1 MPYAIFRRIAALPVP
16 VHLAATAATFV
27 GFNWIKARLDQSY
40 AASNHPVDYATGQ
53 TTFDGDAI
61 KGFYAHMSDLGTL
74 DVYRTTQLIDFGFIT
89 MIACMGLFFAT
100 LIARAARD
108 GSWGRWF
115 GLTAGLCAVFGAV
128 CDAIENGWS
137 FVMLADPAG
146 FANWLALPYSGF
158 ASLKF
163 AFITAAMGCLL
174 LSLLCAATGRLSRRA
189 AIG

>member
-1 MPYAIFRRIAALPVP
+1 MAYQIFRSIAALPLL
-16 VHLAATAATFV
+16 VHIGAAIATFV
-27 GFNWIKARLDQSY
+27 GFNWIKARLDASY

-53 TTFDGDAI
+53 TTFDGAAI

-74 DVYRTTQLIDFGFIT
+74 DVYRTTQLIDFGFILA
-89 MIACMGLFFAT
+89 IACMGLFFCT
-100 LIARAARD
+100 LVARASRD
-108 GSWGRWF
+108 GSWGRWL
-115 GLTAGLCAVFGAV
+115 GLTAGLCAVMGAI

-137 FVMLADPAG
+137 FVMLADPDG
-146 FANWLALPYSGF
+146 FADWLALPYSGF

-174 LSLLCAATGRLSRRA
+174 LSLLCAAAGRLSRRV